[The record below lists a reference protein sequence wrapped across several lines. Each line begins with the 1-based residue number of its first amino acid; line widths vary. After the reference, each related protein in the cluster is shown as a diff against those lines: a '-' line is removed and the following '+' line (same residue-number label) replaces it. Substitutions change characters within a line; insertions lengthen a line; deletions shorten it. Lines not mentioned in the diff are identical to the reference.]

1 MNIQTQIILAEQ
13 LTNALKEIERL
24 QKENDFFKSNRDLHL
39 DASVKLR
46 RFIKE
51 NGLEVPKD
59 LDCPF

>member
-1 MNIQTQIILAEQ
+1 MNIQAQIALAEQ

-24 QKENDFFKSNRDLHL
+24 QKENDFFKSNRDLYL
-39 DASVKLR
+39 DENVKLR

-51 NGLEVPKD
+51 NRLEIPKD

>member
-1 MNIQTQIILAEQ
+1 MNIQAQIALAEQ

-24 QKENDFFKSNRDLHL
+24 QKESDFFKSNRDLYL
-39 DASVKLR
+39 DENVKLR

-51 NGLEVPKD
+51 NRLEIPKD